1 MRLRWAT
8 LILAVCAVAVASSLS
23 AGTRRIAIYVN
34 GRQVPADAI
43 LHNGRTYLPTRAVA
57 EALGCSVHWDGV
69 RKAVHIQQ
77 GAAAGAPGATSTSP
91 TRKQIAEDLV
101 YVTTSGEEYHRATC
115 RLVSKMKLGMPRGEA
130 LQRSYTPCEVCKP

>member
-1 MRLRWAT
+1 MRLKWVMV
-8 LILAVCAVAVASSLS
+8 ILAVCLVAVASSLS

-77 GAAAGAPGATSTSP
+77 GATASP
-91 TRKQIAEDLV
+91 ARRQIDEDLA
-101 YVTTSGEEYHRATC
+101 YITTSGHEYHRATC
-115 RLVSKMKLGMPRGEA
+115 RLVSKMKLGITREEA
-130 LQRSYTPCEVCKP
+130 LQRGYTPCEVCKP

>member
-1 MRLRWAT
+1 MRVKWVMV
-8 LILAVCAVAVASSLS
+8 ILAVCLVAVASSPS

-77 GAAAGAPGATSTSP
+77 AAAGALGATSVP
-91 TRKQIAEDLV
+91 PALKQTPQDPV
-101 YVTTSGEEYHRATC
+101 YITTSGEEYHRANC
-115 RLVSKMKLGMPRGEA
+115 RLVSKMKLEITRGEA
-130 LQRSYTPCEVCKP
+130 LQRGYTPCEVCKP